1 MGPCEASMSSRKFE
15 NPFGLQSLRDVL
27 QDELQAK
34 YKNDDLASSI
44 GRWKMGKKSTE
55 NTKVAG

>member
-1 MGPCEASMSSRKFE
+1 MSSRKFE
-15 NPFGLQSLRDVL
+15 NPFGLQTLRDVL